1 MRVAILQPSYIPWRG
16 YFHQIQKADVFVFYD
31 CVQYDKH
38 GWRNRNK
45 IKTTNGDQ
53 WLTVPVNTEGCV
65 NEGLEI
71 ASVPIV
77 WTIDWAKKHK
87 KSIIQSY
94 SKAPFFREYN
104 LLIEAIFTRRDDK
117 LSDLTC
123 ATTELIA
130 RELGISQTKFLR
142 SSQLPA
148 KGAKT
153 DRLISILTHLGAT
166 HYISG
171 PSAKEYI
178 EKDKFDAASISVEF
192 MNYDYLEYPQINGS
206 FSPKVSILDLLF
218 NVGPKARHFIWE
230 K

>member
-1 MRVAILQPSYIPWRG
+1 MDIPIIWETAWPEKHLKAMQHSY
-16 YFHQIQKADVFVFYD
+16 
-31 CVQYDKH
+31 C
-38 GWRNRNK
+38 
-45 IKTTNGDQ
+45 KT
-53 WLTVPVNTEGCV
+53 
-65 NEGLEI
+65 
-71 ASVPIV
+71 
-77 WTIDWAKKHK
+77 
-87 KSIIQSY
+87 
-94 SKAPFFREYN
+94 PFFRKYGS
-104 LLIEAIFTRRDDK
+104 LLESIYGRRDEMLADF
-117 LSDLTC
+117 TC

-130 RELGISQTKFLR
+130 RKLGISQTKFLR

-178 EKDKFDAASISVEF
+178 EKDKFDAAGISVEF